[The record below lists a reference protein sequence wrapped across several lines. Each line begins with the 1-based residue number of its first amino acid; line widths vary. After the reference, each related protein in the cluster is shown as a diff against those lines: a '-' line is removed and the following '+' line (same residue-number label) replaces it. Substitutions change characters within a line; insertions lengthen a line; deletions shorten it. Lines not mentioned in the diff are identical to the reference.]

1 MKVCTFCGGRT
12 ENSTKVCSNCGSQQ
26 FLNICPNCSS
36 EFSGSF
42 CPTCGTRYDAP
53 SHVCPKCNRKYYS
66 KACPNCGYIQGSD
79 RGSQYGYRKPS
90 ILDPDVNNRVRVAF
104 FFSVFGLF
112 TLPIPLSIIAIY
124 LGVKEKKAG
133 NTGPFVTTSIVVG
146 IVGTIIGSIYFIAI
160 ILSMIFSLLR

>member
-12 ENSTKVCSNCGSQQ
+12 ENSTKVCTNCGSQQ

-90 ILDPDVNNRVRVAF
+90 ILDSDVNNRVRVSYL
-104 FFSVFGLF
+104 FSVFVLYTF
-112 TLPIPLSIIAIY
+112 PIPLSIISIY
-124 LGVKEKKAG
+124 LG
-133 NTGPFVTTSIVVG
+133 I
-146 IVGTIIGSIYFIAI
+146 
-160 ILSMIFSLLR
+160 